1 MFQRTVVH
9 LNNKLAA
16 ILAGAAACLSLA
28 ATARAQVSADAI
40 LDKLVAKGILKPD
53 EAQELKAEAS
63 TNTAKG
69 VNFKLSNA
77 IKSVEIYGDVRM
89 RYEYRSAQLG
99 PEAGQYAGQY
109 DTANRWRYAVRL
121 GVRGDLADDFYY
133 GLRFETSPNERS
145 PWNTFGNASGG
156 QSPYYG
162 PFSKANNY
170 SLYIGQAYL
179 GWRPTSWLDVSVGRV
194 AQPLYTTS
202 MVWDS
207 DYCPEGAVEKM
218 KLSYGPVDYFATFA
232 QYVYQDT
239 TPANAYAVEGG
250 NSAATYLGDF
260 SDQNAYL
267 LAWQAGGT
275 YHITTNIS
283 FKFAPIVYN
292 YIGHGNQSSGFYGPF
307 VGQGINGFTYNTN
320 STTSSSTLPGGTG
333 ATSGPTVTTSSY
345 NQTGIN
351 NLSIIEFPAE
361 LNFKIS
367 SLNAKVFGDYSIN
380 LEGDARARA
389 AYNAGEAIWATD
401 EVVGNPNPFP
411 GGVQLK
417 QNHAMQIGMAVGN
430 NLGLVY
436 GTTSK
441 KGTWEARV
449 YWQRVEQYALDPN
462 LLDSDFFEGRGNMQG
477 LYSAFAYSFSD
488 AIIGTLRYGWA
499 ERIDNQLGTGGFN
512 ADLPLPNPINKY
524 QLVQV
529 DLTWRY

>member
-1 MFQRTVVH
+1 
-9 LNNKLAA
+9 
-16 ILAGAAACLSLA
+16 
-28 ATARAQVSADAI
+28 
-40 LDKLVAKGILKPD
+40 
-53 EAQELKAEAS
+53 
-63 TNTAKG
+63 
-69 VNFKLSNA
+69 
-77 IKSVEIYGDVRM
+77 
-89 RYEYRSAQLG
+89 
-99 PEAGQYAGQY
+99 
-109 DTANRWRYAVRL
+109 
-121 GVRGDLADDFYY
+121 
-133 GLRFETSPNERS
+133 
-145 PWNTFGNASGG
+145 
-156 QSPYYG
+156 
-162 PFSKANNY
+162 
-170 SLYIGQAYL
+170 
-179 GWRPTSWLDVSVGRV
+179 
-194 AQPLYTTS
+194 
-202 MVWDS
+202 
-207 DYCPEGAVEKM
+207 
-218 KLSYGPVDYFATFA
+218 
-232 QYVYQDT
+232 
-239 TPANAYAVEGG
+239 
-250 NSAATYLGDF
+250 
-260 SDQNAYL
+260 
-267 LAWQAGGT
+267 
-275 YHITTNIS
+275 
-283 FKFAPIVYN
+283 
-292 YIGHGNQSSGFYGPF
+292 

>member
-1 MFQRTVVH
+1 MYLKNQAAGIIAGMGVC
-9 LNNKLAA
+9 LA
-16 ILAGAAACLSLA
+16 LAT
-28 ATARAQVSADAI
+28 TAKAQVSADAL

-53 EAQELKAEAS
+53 EAQELKNEGAS
-63 TNTAKG
+63 NNVAKG
-69 VNFKLSNA
+69 VDFKLSKA
-77 IKSVEIYGDVRM
+77 IKSVEIYGDLRM
-89 RYEYRSAQLG
+89 RYEYRSGQLG
-99 PEAGQYAGQY
+99 QEAGQYAGDY

-133 GLRFETSPNERS
+133 GLRLETSPNERS

-170 SLYIGQAYL
+170 GVFIGQAYL

-194 AQPLYTTS
+194 PQPLYTTS

-207 DYCPEGAVEKM
+207 DYCPEGAIEKI
-218 KLSYGPVDYFATFA
+218 KLTYGPVDYFATLC

-239 TPANAYAVEGG
+239 TPANAEAVEGG
-250 NSAATYLGDF
+250 STASYFLGDF

-267 LAWQAGGT
+267 MAWQVGGT
-275 YHITTNIS
+275 YHLDTNIS
-283 FKFAPIVYN
+283 FKVAPVFYN
-292 YIGHGNQSSGFYGPF
+292 YMGHGNQSSGFYGPF

-320 STTSSSTLPGGTG
+320 TSTSSSTLPGGTG
-333 ATSGPTVTTSSY
+333 ATSGPFVTTSSY

-351 NLSIIEFPAE
+351 NLAIIEFPME
-361 LNFKIS
+361 LNFKFGH
-367 SLNAKVFGDYSIN
+367 LDARAFGDFSIN

-389 AYNAGEAIWATD
+389 AFNAGEAIAALG
-401 EVVGNPNPFP
+401 GNPNPFP
-411 GGVQLK
+411 GGVQLN
-417 QNHAMQIGMAVGN
+417 QDQALQLGLAVGN

-441 KGTWEARV
+441 KGTWEARA
-449 YWQRVEQYALDPN
+449 YWQHVEQYALDPN

-477 LYSAFAYSFSD
+477 LYAAFAYSFSD
-488 AIIGTLRYGWA
+488 GMIGTIRYGWA
-499 ERIDNQLGTGGFN
+499 ERINNQLGTGGFN

-529 DLTWRY
+529 DLTWKY